1 MSLADKLF
9 LKYLDLNVFLFLS
22 GCKNVLLSDFNFQ
35 EKRMSPIIIK
45 TIQFFLSLSILIVL
59 HELGHFIPA
68 KYFKTRVEKF
78 YLFFDVKFALFK
90 KKIGETEY
98 GIGWLPLGGYVKISG
113 MIDESMDKEAMAE
126 EPKEWEFRSKPA
138 WQRLIIMLG
147 GVTVNFVLAVIIFI
161 GLAFTYGEQYISND
175 GLKDGVWVT
184 DTNLGDALGIKTG
197 DRFVAIDGKEVEN
210 LQTIPYELVYGE
222 KFTIER
228 DGNKIEKKVP
238 VDFIETISANK
249 ENARFISQRSPFII
263 NSVPKNSPNS
273 TTGFEKGDALIEI
286 EGTAVEYL
294 DQVSPYLEENKG
306 KTVNLVVK
314 RNGTNVPLQAKISD
328 EGKLGVTLGF
338 DTMEEYAEKGYFK
351 VETLNYTFLES
362 IPAGWNKG
370 VKTLTDY
377 IKGMKKIFNP
387 DTGAYKEV
395 GGFAAIGGMFPDT
408 WNWPAFW
415 ATTAFISIILAFM
428 NILPIPALDGGHVM
442 FLLYEMVTGRK
453 PSDKFLE
460 YAQITGFFILIALLL
475 FANGNDLYKWL
486 FK

>member
-1 MSLADKLF
+1 L
-9 LKYLDLNVFLFLS
+9 
-22 GCKNVLLSDFNFQ
+22 CDFNFH
-35 EKRMSPIIIK
+35 EIRMSPIVIK

-78 YLFFDVKFALFK
+78 YLFFDVKFSLFK

-147 GVTVNFVLAVIIFI
+147 GVTVNFILAVVIFI
-161 GLAFTYGEQYISND
+161 GLAYAYGDQYVAND
-175 GLKDGVWVT
+175 SLKDGIWVT
-184 DTNLGDALGIKTG
+184 DTTLGDALGVQTG
-197 DRFVAIDGKEVEN
+197 DKILAVDGKKIESLNSIVPEV
-210 LQTIPYELVYGE
+210 VYGE
-222 KFTIER
+222 NITIER
-228 DGNKIEKKVP
+228 NGQKIEKEIP
-238 VDFIETISANK
+238 VDFIETISNNK

-263 NSVPKNSPNS
+263 NAIPDGSPNAN
-273 TTGFEKGDALIEI
+273 TGFEKGDALIEI
-286 EGTAVEYL
+286 EGTRVEYL
-294 DQVSPYLEENKG
+294 DQVSPILEVNKG
-306 KTVNLVVK
+306 KTVNVIVK
-314 RNGTNVPLQAKISD
+314 RNGTELPLEAKISD
-328 EGKLGVTLGF
+328 DGKIGVSLGF
-338 DTMEEYAEKGYFK
+338 DSLEEYEKEGYFQVK
-351 VETLNYTFLES
+351 QLDYTFIES

-415 ATTAFISIILAFM
+415 GTTAFISIILAFM

-442 FLLYEMVTGRK
+442 FLLYEMITGRK

-475 FANGNDLYKWL
+475 FANGNDVYKAI